1 MKKKVLLSALFL
13 LSFSFAIAQDYHD
26 DVTVPDSIKVMSFN
40 IRFNNPK
47 DTLDTA
53 WDHRREPCARM
64 MAQYR
69 PDVVG
74 MQEPRNEMWQQI
86 LNMLPDYG
94 HYRITAND
102 TLPDSHTGGI
112 LLLYLQEKYVP
123 VQSGHFWLSETPEV
137 PSQPWNSTDRHYRA
151 ALWLQLKD
159 KKSKKDFYIVT
170 THLPYK
176 KAPVDTEVRA
186 RCAALINSK
195 MKKIAGKDATI
206 FVTGDMNASYN
217 PDDPRRESL
226 TPFYSWFASARE
238 DAPQTD
244 NHSSFNGFGR
254 VSPLVRGKNLDHI
267 FYRNARPIVFE
278 TIDQPVYGVRWISDH
293 YPIICTFTY

>member
-1 MKKKVLLSALFL
+1 MKKNILLSGILL
-13 LSFSFAIAQDYHD
+13 LSFSCAVAQDYHD
-26 DVTVPDSIKVMSFN
+26 DVVVLDSVKVMSFN
-40 IRFNNPK
+40 IRFNNPN
-47 DTLDTA
+47 DSLDTS
-53 WDHRREPCARM
+53 WDRRREPCTRM

-86 LNMLPDYG
+86 FDMLPDYG
-94 HYRITAND
+94 YYRIEMND
-102 TLPDSHTGGI
+102 TLSDSRTGGV
-112 LLLYLQEKYVP
+112 LLLYLRDKYSVER
-123 VQSGHFWLSETPEV
+123 SGHFWLSATPEV

-159 KKSKKDFYIVT
+159 KKSRKDFYIVT

-176 KAPVDTEVRA
+176 KDPVDTEVRA
-186 RCAALINSK
+186 RCASLINNQ
-195 MKKIAGKDATI
+195 MKTIADGDAAV

-217 PDDPRRESL
+217 SGDPRRESL
-226 TPFYSWFASARE
+226 TPFYRWFASARE
-238 DAPQTD
+238 DAVKTD
-244 NHSSFNGFGR
+244 DYSSFNGFGR

-267 FYRNARPIVFE
+267 FYRNACPLVFE
-278 TIDQPVYGVRWISDH
+278 TIDKPVYGVRWISDH

>member
-1 MKKKVLLSALFL
+1 MKKNILLSGILL
-13 LSFSFAIAQDYHD
+13 LSFSCAVAQDYHD
-26 DVTVPDSIKVMSFN
+26 DVVVLDSVKVMSFN
-40 IRFNNPK
+40 IRFNNPN
-47 DTLDTA
+47 DSLDTS
-53 WDHRREPCARM
+53 WDRRREPCTRM

-86 LNMLPDYG
+86 FDMLPDYG
-94 HYRITAND
+94 YYRIEMND
-102 TLPDSHTGGI
+102 TLSDSRTGGV
-112 LLLYLQEKYVP
+112 LLLYLRDKYSV
-123 VQSGHFWLSETPEV
+123 EV

-159 KKSKKDFYIVT
+159 KKSRKDFYIVT

-176 KAPVDTEVRA
+176 KDPVDTEVRA
-186 RCAALINSK
+186 RCASLINNQ
-195 MKKIAGKDATI
+195 MKTIAGGDAAV

-217 PDDPRRESL
+217 SGDPRRESL
-226 TPFYSWFASARE
+226 TPFYRWFASARE
-238 DAPQTD
+238 DAVKTD
-244 NHSSFNGFGR
+244 DYSSFNGFGR

-267 FYRNARPIVFE
+267 FYRNACPLVFE
-278 TIDQPVYGVRWISDH
+278 TIDKPVYGVRWISDH

>member
-1 MKKKVLLSALFL
+1 
-13 LSFSFAIAQDYHD
+13 
-26 DVTVPDSIKVMSFN
+26 MSFN
-40 IRFNNPK
+40 IRFNNPN
-47 DTLDTA
+47 DSLDA
-53 WDHRREPCARM
+53 SWDRRREPCTRM

-86 LNMLPDYG
+86 FDMLPDYG
-94 HYRITAND
+94 YYRIEMND
-102 TLPDSHTGGI
+102 TLSDSRTGGV
-112 LLLYLQEKYVP
+112 LLLYLRDKYSVER
-123 VQSGHFWLSETPEV
+123 SGHFWLSATPEV

-159 KKSKKDFYIVT
+159 KKSRKDFYIVT

-176 KAPVDTEVRA
+176 KDPVDTEVRA
-186 RCAALINSK
+186 RCASLINNQ
-195 MKKIAGKDATI
+195 MKTIAGGDAAV

-217 PDDPRRESL
+217 SGDPRRESL
-226 TPFYSWFASARE
+226 TPFYRWFASARE
-238 DAPQTD
+238 DAVKTD
-244 NHSSFNGFGR
+244 DYSSFNGFGR

-267 FYRNARPIVFE
+267 FYRNACPLVFE
-278 TIDQPVYGVRWISDH
+278 TIDKPVYGVRWISDH